1 MLIQLEKK
9 NWKKYCF
16 LLKKKNIG
24 SIAIVF
30 AFGDLKGIYESTV
43 MEKCRK

>member
-16 LLKKKNIG
+16 LLKKNIG
-24 SIAIVF
+24 SSLAIVF